1 MIIVEIVAAFL
12 ALVFL
17 ILLLPFSYS
26 LSFEKWILEIKVS
39 LLLGLVS
46 KRKIFSLPDDDQ
58 EEPEEEDAEEA
69 MEELD
74 HALDAWEETMGPAGP
89 GDEEVPDKKE
99 KEEIGPTGSDEKGN
113 GEKEISISHQDEE
126 ETPPSKEKA
135 HPSYLAQFRFAL
147 ENGLVERCLGS
158 LSLLISHGFPKTLEV
173 KGNLGLGDPMHT
185 GILCGMVYAFLPKA
199 AEEIRWNYVDKECT
213 LTGKSRGRLIP
224 MYVLYILI
232 KLALSKSAREFWH
245 FRQGGN
251 DNG

>member
-1 MIIVEIVAAFL
+1 MIIVEMVAALL

-26 LSFEKWILEIKVS
+26 LSFEKWKLEIKVS
-39 LLLGLVS
+39 LLLGLIS
-46 KRKIFSLPDDDQ
+46 KRKAFSLHDK

-113 GEKEISISHQDEE
+113 GEKEISISRKEE
-126 ETPPSKEKA
+126 ETPLPKEKE

-147 ENGLVERCLGS
+147 ENGLVERCLGN

-213 LTGKSRGRLIP
+213 LEGTSRGRLIP
-224 MYVLYILI
+224 LYVLYILI
-232 KLALSKSAREFWH
+232 KLALSKPAREFWH

>member
-1 MIIVEIVAAFL
+1 MIFVEMVAALL

-26 LSFEKWILEIKVS
+26 LSFEKWKLEIKVS
-39 LLLGLVS
+39 LLLGLIS
-46 KRKIFSLPDDDQ
+46 KRKAFSLHDK
-58 EEPEEEDAEEA
+58 EEPEEEDTEEA
-69 MEELD
+69 IEELD
-74 HALDAWEETMGPAGP
+74 HVLDAWEETMEPANP
-89 GDEEVPDKKE
+89 GDEEVPEKKE
-99 KEEIGPTGSDEKGN
+99 KEEPVPTGSDEKGK
-113 GEKEISISHQDEE
+113 GEEEISISHKDEE
-126 ETPPSKEKA
+126 ETPPPKEKA

-158 LSLLISHGFPKTLEV
+158 LSLLISHGFPQTLEV

-213 LTGKSRGRLIP
+213 LEGTSRGRLIP
-224 MYVLYILI
+224 LYVLYILI
-232 KLALSKSAREFWH
+232 KLALPKPAREFWH